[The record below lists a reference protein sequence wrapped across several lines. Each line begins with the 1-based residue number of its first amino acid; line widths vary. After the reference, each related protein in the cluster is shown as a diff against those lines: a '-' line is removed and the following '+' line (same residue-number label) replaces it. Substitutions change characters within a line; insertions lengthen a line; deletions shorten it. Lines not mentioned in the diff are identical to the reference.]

1 MRTALLISIIV
12 GTSAGIGCTMPIDA
26 THELRIEPASIA
38 MDVDLAA
45 APPSAAVH
53 VVSVGDDGSETDV
66 TTTATYAFTGP
77 QLGAVTA
84 GQLASDGLTGGA
96 ATLVV
101 TFHELSASIDV
112 TANVHGK
119 RIVDGAAAD
128 AFATATAMP
137 SALQLAPGD
146 GVVLPPNL
154 GELDVAWTA
163 DPAADT
169 HRVHITAPYL
179 DIEVDAPGP
188 SAITLAANEWQAV
201 ARTAR
206 GGAVNVDIESLQ
218 SSAPAIAQVQTATYR
233 IGDLDASSILFG
245 AIVGTEL
252 PVLARYEM
260 KTATTRALF
269 SGPEGGCVGCHVSI
283 STDGTRIA
291 AGVPSAAGGGAGVL
305 FDAANGT
312 ILATSDATPDMP
324 WNAAAFDPSGALIAT
339 TRTGGLA
346 VRDSAT
352 AAMVQPIAMDEL
364 ATSPTVSPDGSA
376 LAYTV
381 ADTGGQ
387 TIANPMGAALHVRP
401 WNVATAAIGTPIEL
415 VRDGRGIVMPAYSP
429 DGRWISYGHTTDP
442 LTEAPNGAAAVRSDG
457 SGPILELTT
466 DPLDKNARWD
476 SPVVNGLVWIAF
488 VSARPFGSLPAG
500 TKQLWLEQLDTAT
513 GTLSPAFHLPGQG
526 AIDVLHGPLALP
538 N

>member
-1 MRTALLISIIV
+1 MRTALLITI
-12 GTSAGIGCTMPIDA
+12 TACTMPIGT
-26 THELRIEPASIA
+26 THELRVEPAA
-38 MDVDLAA
+38 VALDVDLAA
-45 APPSAAVH
+45 APPTAALH

-66 TTTATYAFTGP
+66 TATATYAFTGP
-77 QLGAVTA
+77 QLGTVTA

-96 ATLVV
+96 ATLAV
-101 TFHELSASIDV
+101 TFHELAATIDV

-119 RIVDGAAAD
+119 RIVDSAAAD

-137 SALQLAPGD
+137 AALQLVPGD

-154 GELDVAWTA
+154 GALDVAWTA

-188 SAITLAANEWQAV
+188 SAITLAPNEWQAV

-206 GGAVNVDIESLQ
+206 GGAVNVDVASLQ
-218 SSAPAIAQVQTATYR
+218 SSAPATAQVQTATYR
-233 IGDLDASSILFG
+233 IADSEASPILFG
-245 AIVGTEL
+245 AIVGTDF
-252 PVLARYEM
+252 PVLARYEI

-283 STDGTRIA
+283 SADGTRIA
-291 AGVPSAAGGGAGVL
+291 AGVPSTAGGGAGVL

-312 ILATSDATPDMP
+312 ILATSDATPDAP
-324 WNAAAFDPSGALIAT
+324 WNAAAFDPGGALIAT
-339 TRTGGLA
+339 DRTGGLA
-346 VRDSAT
+346 VRDAQT

-387 TIANPMGAALHVRP
+387 IANPQGAALHVRP

-442 LTEAPNGAAAVRSDG
+442 GSETPNGAAAVRSDG
-457 SGPILELTT
+457 SGPIIELTT
-466 DPLDKNARWD
+466 DPLDQNARWD
-476 SPVVNGLVWIAF
+476 SPVVNGFVWIAF
-488 VSARPFGSLPAG
+488 VSARPYGTLPAG

-526 AIDVLHGPLALP
+526 TIDVLHGPLALP